1 MESSNQCTL
10 EQPTQESSW
19 TLSQWI
25 NNVSQILR
33 RWVWLS
39 CCLRNQRK
47 LKKGNNGAH
56 LPTKSLILIA
66 SVSTGNRWLIHTS
79 ISIVGMATSFSF
91 GSLIRGQLLGS
102 LIGPRCFLW
111 AVTSWYAR
119 SIYAP
124 HRSST
129 ARTSEGF
136 SERSFTI
143 RSLAAFTLS

>member
-1 MESSNQCTL
+1 MYLITANQGIWAELWANGST
-10 EQPTQESSW
+10 
-19 TLSQWI
+19 
-25 NNVSQILR
+25 ILR
-33 RWVWLS
+33 YWLS
-39 CCLRNQRK
+39 CCLRNHRK
-47 LKKGNNGAH
+47 LKKGTMEH
-56 LPTKSLILIA
+56 ICQSKSWSWSQMLLQ
-66 SVSTGNRWLIHTS
+66 VHTS

-91 GSLIRGQLLGS
+91 ASLIRGQLLGS

-129 ARTSEGF
+129 ARTSEGL

-143 RSLAAFTLS
+143 RSLAAFTLSWNEREIKRFATI